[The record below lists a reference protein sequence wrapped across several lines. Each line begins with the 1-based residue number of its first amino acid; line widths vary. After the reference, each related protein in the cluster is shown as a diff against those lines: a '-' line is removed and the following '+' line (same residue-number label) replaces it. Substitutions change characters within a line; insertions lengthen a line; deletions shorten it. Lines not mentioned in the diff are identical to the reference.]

1 MGSSHRRKQSRQP
14 TTLNIR
20 EGGPAPHWEG
30 AMTTAV
36 DQPVEFRVPLILIR
50 VDVLR
55 QSSVGDSV
63 LVIGGDAQLLVSGPH
78 GVLGEVP
85 PHYEHALRRGGFTV
99 GVLASVEPSK
109 PAATVVFR
117 RGL

>member
-1 MGSSHRRKQSRQP
+1 MPNDVNQP
-14 TTLNIR
+14 
-20 EGGPAPHWEG
+20 
-30 AMTTAV
+30 
-36 DQPVEFRVPLILIR
+36 DEFRVPLIRIQ

-63 LVIGGDAQLLVSGPH
+63 LVISGDARLLVSGSH
-78 GVLGEVP
+78 GILGEVP
-85 PHYEHALRRGGFTV
+85 PHYEYALRKSGFTF

-117 RGL
+117 RGQ